1 MSLALVNSRNA
12 ELDAKAVQIEVH
24 LANGLPSVSVVGMAE
39 TAVKESKERVRG
51 AIVNSQFKF
60 PIRRITINL
69 APADLPKEGG
79 RFDLAIAI
87 GILLASEQLN
97 PQITNINDYELY
109 GELALSGDLRPING
123 ILSAAIKAKKNGK
136 ILIAPRQNAQEAIL
150 INGLTVLYADHLL
163 DVCNFINSDIS
174 LPEAQLGP
182 IDIAESQACFSEIKG
197 QQQAKRALEI
207 AAAGQHSIL
216 LSGPP
221 GSGKTM
227 LASRMAGILPPM
239 TSLEAEESAA
249 IRSISGEALD
259 INKWGKRVFRS
270 PHHTASGVALV
281 GGGSNPKPGEISLAH
296 HGILF
301 MDELPEFDRKVLEV
315 LREPLE
321 SGYISIS
328 RAARQVQFPAN
339 FQLVAA
345 MNPCPCGYLGDA
357 QNPCRCSIEQ
367 VQRYQHKLSGPFLD
381 RIDLFVELMA
391 LSYQELY
398 TPTCSP
404 SESSVSIQE
413 RVCQAREIQLQR
425 RNKNNSQ
432 LAIKEIEKDCQL
444 DENGVQLIANAM
456 EKLRLSARAYHRI
469 LRISRTIADLEKSNK
484 IQVKHLAEAINYRKL
499 DRKPQL
505 N

>member
-12 ELDAKAVQIEVH
+12 ELEATAVQIEVH
-24 LANGLPSVSVVGMAE
+24 LANGLPSISVVGMAE
-39 TAVKESKERVRG
+39 VAVKESKERVRA
-51 AIVNSQFKF
+51 AIVNSQFEF
-60 PIRRITINL
+60 PIRRIIINL
-69 APADLPKEGG
+69 APADLPKEGA
-79 RFDLAIAI
+79 RFDLGIAI
-87 GILLASEQLN
+87 GLLLASEQLN
-97 PQITNINDYELY
+97 PRSFNINDYEFY

-123 ILSAAIKAKKNGK
+123 ILSAAIKAKENNK
-136 ILIAPRQNAQEAIL
+136 ILIAPKKNAQEAVL
-150 INGLTVLYADHLL
+150 IKGLTVLYAEHLL
-163 DVCNFINSDIS
+163 DVCNFINGQTHLVQAELKPAQNIIS
-174 LPEAQLGP
+174 IG
-182 IDIAESQACFSEIKG
+182 CFSEIKG
-197 QQQAKRALEI
+197 QQQAKRAIEI

-227 LASRMAGILPPM
+227 LASRMASILPPM
-239 TSLEAEESAA
+239 TIKEAEESAA

-259 INKWGKRVFRS
+259 IDKWGSRVFRN

-321 SGYISIS
+321 SGQISIS
-328 RAARQVQFPAN
+328 RAARQVQYPAK

-357 QNPCRCSIEQ
+357 QNNCRCSSEQ

-381 RIDLFVELMA
+381 RIDLYVELMA

-398 TPTCSP
+398 SP
-404 SESSVSIQE
+404 VSSQSETSILIQA
-413 RVCQAREIQLQR
+413 RVCAARDIQLKR
-425 RNKNNSQ
+425 RHKSNAQ
-432 LAIKEIEKDCQL
+432 LNVKEIEEDCAL
-444 DENGVQLIANAM
+444 DGEGIRLIGHAM
-456 EKLRLSARAYHRI
+456 DKLRLSARAYHRI
-469 LRISRTIADLEKSNK
+469 LRIARTIADLDQSDQV
-484 IQVKHLAEAINYRKL
+484 IVKHLAEAINYRKN
-499 DRKPQL
+499 DRKT
-505 N
+505 